1 MFKAHTERH
10 PPATLTFLVGCDGG
24 TGMDALTLAAA
35 SAVVGTMATQAWEQ
49 ARQAVVGFWRQRHP
63 EEVRAVDAELVYGHT
78 QVTEA
83 REIGDSSV
91 EEELIGDWQRKL
103 RRLLSTDPSLRVE
116 LQRVLDQELTPL
128 LSAAEVAR
136 VTEIRMNAQVSD
148 QGRAY
153 MSARDMT
160 INEGPS

>member
-1 MFKAHTERH
+1 
-10 PPATLTFLVGCDGG
+10 
-24 TGMDALTLAAA
+24 MDALTLAAA

-49 ARQAVVGFWRQRHP
+49 ARQAVVGFWQQRHP
-63 EEVRAVDAELVYGHT
+63 EEVPAVIAELAHGRT
-78 QVTEA
+78 QVIEA
-83 REIGDSSV
+83 RSVGDSSV

-103 RRLLSTDPSLRVE
+103 RRLLSTDPSLRAE

-128 LSAAEVAR
+128 LPAAEVAR
-136 VTEIRMNAQVSD
+136 VTSIRMNARVSGR
-148 QGRAY
+148 GRAY